1 MLRSPSAESLRSS
14 EYQPCGWTPRSTRQ
28 LSARTSSSNLARTR
42 RRQDPN
48 IARMLSHDTS
58 PVGAAI
64 GDFAFLFAFLF
75 AFAFASAPASAP
87 TFACVFACVFA
98 FAFASAPAFAPA
110 FVPAFASV
118 FAFPIVFVAVFV
130 T

>member
-48 IARMLSHDTS
+48 IARMLSHDAS
-58 PVGAAI
+58 PLGAAI
-64 GDFAFLFAFLF
+64 GDFAFTFLFAFLF
-75 AFAFASAPASAP
+75 GFSLAILFA
-87 TFACVFACVFA
+87 V
-98 FAFASAPAFAPA
+98 
-110 FVPAFASV
+110 
-118 FAFPIVFVAVFV
+118 VFV

>member
-48 IARMLSHDTS
+48 IARMLSHDAS

-64 GDFAFLFAFLF
+64 GDFAFLFAFL
-75 AFAFASAPASAP
+75 
-87 TFACVFACVFA
+87 FA